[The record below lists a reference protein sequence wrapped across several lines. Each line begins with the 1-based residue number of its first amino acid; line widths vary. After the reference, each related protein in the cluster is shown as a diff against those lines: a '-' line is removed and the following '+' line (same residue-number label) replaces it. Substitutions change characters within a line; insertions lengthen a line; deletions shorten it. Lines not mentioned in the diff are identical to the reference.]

1 MAMNPNN
8 SHNPTMPF
16 TPAQSQQAS
25 NAAIVPVFAN
35 VSMDVDFEDS
45 NAKAVAAAQE
55 QLRLAME
62 AQARVLKNRDFADA
76 YWRDERAEAR
86 TMRISDKAAIVD
98 TMEEVV
104 MMLEMRWNHVSLCIV
119 ALPAVVDLISATGYG
134 ACVVDARGVIGAFP
148 CRTANGKLIPLDLC
162 NCYGTENRGWSRLNS
177 QSGRM
182 ASGNATAAFATG
194 CSVSGSLWDLDRSL
208 ATSARPI
215 RWCARLTKALGLAI
229 GR

>member
-25 NAAIVPVFAN
+25 NTAIVPVFAN

-62 AQARVLKNRDFADA
+62 AQARVLKNRDFAEA

-86 TMRISDKAAIVD
+86 TMRILDKAAIVD

-104 MMLEMRWNHVSLCIV
+104 MMLEMRWNHVS
-119 ALPAVVDLISATGYG
+119 
-134 ACVVDARGVIGAFP
+134 
-148 CRTANGKLIPLDLC
+148 
-162 NCYGTENRGWSRLNS
+162 
-177 QSGRM
+177 
-182 ASGNATAAFATG
+182 
-194 CSVSGSLWDLDRSL
+194 SVSLALHSGLDFKFQQCDMERVL
-208 ATSARPI
+208 LTPEKLLEPFPKEGKVVSAH
-215 RWCARLTKALGLAI
+215 
-229 GR
+229 